1 MRVFR
6 LFLLPILLVT
16 TAACTFA
23 APAKQTYKEPS
34 RIVSL
39 SPSITEMLFAVGLGP
54 RVVGDTTSC
63 DYPPAAKALPK
74 IGGVVTNYERV
85 IALHPDLVVA
95 DSVANGAAVIQLKR
109 FPVKVLAVS
118 ALDYFG
124 TERALETLGE
134 ATGSLDRAKLVI
146 RKMEAQRLR
155 AAAIAAKDRGP
166 APRVLIVIGA
176 DPLWTAGMHT
186 YIGDLITR
194 AGGVN
199 VAASIGTY
207 AQYSREAVLAAQPDV
222 ILVDAV
228 DRAAFLK
235 DPAMRALAAVKSGRI
250 YTLPDANTVM
260 RPGPRLGDG
269 LIAIA
274 QLLHPGPK

>member
-6 LFLLPILLVT
+6 LLLLPALLVT
-16 TAACTFA
+16 AAACAFA
-23 APAKQTYKEPS
+23 APANQTSKEPS

-39 SPSITEMLFAVGLGP
+39 SPNITEMLFAIGLGP
-54 RVVGDTTSC
+54 KVVGDTVSC

-95 DSVANGAAVIQLKR
+95 DSVANRNAVVQLKR

-124 TERALETLGE
+124 TEQALETLGK
-134 ATGSLDRAKLVI
+134 ATGSLDRAKLVV

-155 AAAIAAKDRGP
+155 AAAIATKDRGP
-166 APRVLIVIGA
+166 APRVFIVIGT
-176 DPLWTAGMHT
+176 DPLWTAGTHT

-199 VAASIGTY
+199 IAASIGAY
-207 AQYSREAVLAAQPDV
+207 APYSREAVLAAQPDV
-222 ILVDAV
+222 VLVDMF
-228 DRAAFLK
+228 DREPFLK

-250 YTLPDANTVM
+250 YSLPDANTVM

-269 LIAIA
+269 LVAIA
-274 QLLHPGPK
+274 QLLHPGSK

>member
-176 DPLWTAGMHT
+176 DPLWTAGMQT

-274 QLLHPGPK
+274 QL

>member
-176 DPLWTAGMHT
+176 DPLWTAGMQT